1 MKKKLCSIICAL
13 LAALMLASC
22 AASPVEAMRGLIE
35 YDAPSGLRGGDEAD
49 IPRFDDMD
57 YIRPDTGALEA
68 AADAVGT
75 ALSAGAALDDVTALL
90 DECYNEY
97 YNFSTMYTLAEIRYL
112 RDLTDEYYGAEY
124 SWCGENW
131 SVVQQQME
139 RMYTLCATSDLA
151 AELEREYFWEGFTAD
166 YGEGSAQMY
175 TERAVA
181 LMQRESELL
190 NAYYDL
196 TAQPQIVLDGESVDY
211 ESYLSGADADEYARA
226 VNEYYRQY
234 NARFAGIYID
244 LIRTRRAIAEEMG
257 YESYEA
263 MQYASY
269 ERSYTPA
276 EAAEFV
282 AGVREKLVPLYEE
295 LMALDP
301 GGNIIYS
308 YMSERRLMKTVGAAA
323 ESIGGDVREAFEFMR
338 AHGLY
343 SLEQSDTKASMS
355 FTAYLDSYDA
365 PFVFVSPYCDTE
377 DILTLAHEFGHFL
390 DSYYNYNAYE
400 SLDLSEFFSQSME
413 YIVMGRLSD
422 VLDGEEL
429 SMLRRIKLVSTLD
442 TYVMQSSFAEFEQRV
457 YALPDEELSAE
468 AINAISLD
476 TAKEFGYY
484 DGVSEDYYAMS
495 WADITHF
502 FESPFYVIS
511 YVVSSDAAQQ
521 IYALDCENAGAGL
534 EKYLEMLPR
543 EYETLLDTLAAAG
556 LESPFAPG
564 RLDAVER
571 QLRAEL
577 DASGLAG

>member
-1 MKKKLCSIICAL
+1 MKKKLCSIMCAL

-75 ALSAGAALDDVTALL
+75 ALSAGAPLDDVTALL

>member
-1 MKKKLCSIICAL
+1 MKRKLSGIICAL
-13 LAALMLASC
+13 LAALVLASC
-22 AASPVEAMRGLIE
+22 AASPMEAVRGFIGGK
-35 YDAPSGLRGGDEAD
+35 APSGLRAGDEAD
-49 IPRFDDMD
+49 IPRFADME
-57 YIRPDTGALEA
+57 YVRPDTHALEA
-68 AADAVGT
+68 AVDAAEA
-75 ALSAGAALDDVTALL
+75 ALSSGAALDEVTVLL
-90 DECYNEY
+90 DECYDEY
-97 YNFSTMYTLAEIRYL
+97 YRFSTMYTLAEIRYL

-124 SWCGENW
+124 SWCGENR
-131 SVVQQQME
+131 SLEQQLME
-139 RMYTLCATSDLA
+139 RLYTVCAASALA
-151 AELEREYFWEGFTAD
+151 EELEREYFWEGFTAD

-196 TAQPQIVLDGESVDY
+196 AAQPQIVLDGETVDY
-211 ESYLSGADADEYARA
+211 VSYLADADGEEYARA
-226 VNEYYRQY
+226 LNEYYRQY
-234 NARFAGIYID
+234 NARFAEVYID
-244 LIRTRRAIAEEMG
+244 LIVTRRALAEEMG

-263 MQYASY
+263 MQYAAY

-276 EAAEFV
+276 EAAAFV

-295 LMALDP
+295 LMPLDP
-301 GGNIIYS
+301 GESIVYS
-308 YMSERRLMKTVGAAA
+308 YMSERRLLKTVGAAA
-323 ESIGGDVREAFEFMR
+323 ESIGGDVREAFDFML

-343 SLEQSDTKASMS
+343 SLEQSDTKAAMS
-355 FTAYLDSYDA
+355 FTAYLDSFDA
-365 PFVFVSPYCDTE
+365 PFLFVSPYCDTE

-413 YIVMGRLSD
+413 HLVMERLAD

-429 SMLRRIKLVSTLD
+429 EMLRRIKLAGTLD
-442 TYVMQSSFAEFEQRV
+442 AYVMQSSFAEFESRV
-457 YALPDEELSAE
+457 YALRDEELTAE

-511 YVVSSDAAQQ
+511 YAVSGDAAQQ
-521 IYALDCENAGAGL
+521 IYALECAQSGAGL
-534 EKYLEMLPR
+534 AKYLEMLPR
-543 EYETLLDTLAAAG
+543 GEETLLGALAASG
-556 LESPFAPG
+556 LDSPFAPG
-564 RLDAVER
+564 RLDAAER
-571 QLRAEL
+571 QLRREL
-577 DASGLAG
+577 AASGLAQ

>member
-1 MKKKLCSIICAL
+1 MKKKLCSIMCAL

-57 YIRPDTGALEA
+57 YVRPDTGALEA

-75 ALSAGAALDDVTALL
+75 ALSAGAPLDDVTALL

>member
-1 MKKKLCSIICAL
+1 
-13 LAALMLASC
+13 
-22 AASPVEAMRGLIE
+22 
-35 YDAPSGLRGGDEAD
+35 
-49 IPRFDDMD
+49 MD

>member
-1 MKKKLCSIICAL
+1 MKKKLCSIMCAL

-57 YIRPDTGALEA
+57 YVRPDTGALEA

-75 ALSAGAALDDVTALL
+75 ALSAGAPLDDVTALL

-211 ESYLSGADADEYARA
+211 ESYLSDADADEYARA

>member
-57 YIRPDTGALEA
+57 YVRPDTGALEA

-276 EAAEFV
+276 EAAGFV

-521 IYALDCENAGAGL
+521 IHALDCENAGAGL

>member
-13 LAALMLASC
+13 LAALMLVSC

-139 RMYTLCATSDLA
+139 RMYTLCATSELA

>member
-13 LAALMLASC
+13 LAALMLVSC

-57 YIRPDTGALEA
+57 YVRPDTGALEA

-75 ALSAGAALDDVTALL
+75 ALSAGAPLDDVTALL

>member
-57 YIRPDTGALEA
+57 YVRPDTGALEA

>member
-13 LAALMLASC
+13 LAALMLVSC

-57 YIRPDTGALEA
+57 YVRPDTGALEA

-521 IYALDCENAGAGL
+521 IHALDCENAGAGL

>member
-1 MKKKLCSIICAL
+1 MCAL

-35 YDAPSGLRGGDEAD
+35 YAAPSGLRGGDEAD

-57 YIRPDTGALEA
+57 YVRPDTGALEA

-276 EAAEFV
+276 EAAGFV

-521 IYALDCENAGAGL
+521 IHALDCENAGAGL

>member
-13 LAALMLASC
+13 LAALMLVSC

-139 RMYTLCATSDLA
+139 RMYTLCATSELA

-521 IYALDCENAGAGL
+521 IHALDCENAGAGL

>member
-1 MKKKLCSIICAL
+1 MKKKLCSIMCAL

-35 YDAPSGLRGGDEAD
+35 YAAPSGLRGGDEAD

-57 YIRPDTGALEA
+57 YVRPDTGALEA

-226 VNEYYRQY
+226 VDEYYRQY

-276 EAAEFV
+276 EAAGFV

-521 IYALDCENAGAGL
+521 IHALDCENAGAGL

>member
-1 MKKKLCSIICAL
+1 MKKKLCSIMCAL

-57 YIRPDTGALEA
+57 YVRPDTGALEA

>member
-35 YDAPSGLRGGDEAD
+35 YAAPSGLRGGDEAD

-57 YIRPDTGALEA
+57 YVRPDTGALEA

>member
-35 YDAPSGLRGGDEAD
+35 YAAPSGLRGGDEAD

-57 YIRPDTGALEA
+57 YVRPDTGALEA

-139 RMYTLCATSDLA
+139 RMYTLCATSELA

-343 SLEQSDTKASMS
+343 SIEQSDTKASMS

-521 IYALDCENAGAGL
+521 IHALDCENAGAGL

>member
-1 MKKKLCSIICAL
+1 
-13 LAALMLASC
+13 
-22 AASPVEAMRGLIE
+22 MRGLIE
-35 YDAPSGLRGGDEAD
+35 YAAPSGLRGGDEAD

-57 YIRPDTGALEA
+57 YVRPDTGALEA

-139 RMYTLCATSDLA
+139 RMYTLCATSELA

-343 SLEQSDTKASMS
+343 SIEQSDTKASMS

>member
-1 MKKKLCSIICAL
+1 MCAL

-35 YDAPSGLRGGDEAD
+35 YAAPSGLRGGDEAD

-57 YIRPDTGALEA
+57 YVRPDTGALEA

-226 VNEYYRQY
+226 VDEYYRQY

-276 EAAEFV
+276 EAAGFV

-521 IYALDCENAGAGL
+521 IHALDCENAGAGL

>member
-57 YIRPDTGALEA
+57 YVRPDTGALEA

-211 ESYLSGADADEYARA
+211 ESYLSDADADEYARA

>member
-35 YDAPSGLRGGDEAD
+35 YAAPSGLRGGDEAD

-57 YIRPDTGALEA
+57 YVRPDTGALEA

-226 VNEYYRQY
+226 VDEYYRQY

-276 EAAEFV
+276 EAAGFV

-521 IYALDCENAGAGL
+521 IHALDCENAGAGL

>member
-57 YIRPDTGALEA
+57 YVRPDTGALEA

-276 EAAEFV
+276 EAAGFV

>member
-1 MKKKLCSIICAL
+1 MKKKLCSIMCAL

-35 YDAPSGLRGGDEAD
+35 YAAPSGLRGGDEAD

-57 YIRPDTGALEA
+57 YVRPDTGALEA

>member
-1 MKKKLCSIICAL
+1 MKKKLCSIMCAL

-35 YDAPSGLRGGDEAD
+35 YAAPSGLRGGDEAD

-57 YIRPDTGALEA
+57 YVRPDTGALEA

-276 EAAEFV
+276 EAAGFV

-521 IYALDCENAGAGL
+521 IHALDCENAGAGL